1 VTYEE
6 FQRALREAIDR
17 VARSGAGRRDVRI
30 ADLRHAV
37 GNNVSHTEFDECV
50 RRLRS
55 DGLVA
60 LTAHAQPALLDG
72 SARQDCLL
80 DGPETFYFL
89 RWMS

>member
-1 VTYEE
+1 MTYEE
-6 FQRALREAIDR
+6 FQRALREAGYR
-17 VARSGAGRRDVRI
+17 MARSGAGGCDVRI

-37 GNNVSHTEFDECV
+37 GNSVSHATFDEYV

-72 SARQDCLL
+72 FARQACLL
-80 DGPETFYFL
+80 DGPQTFYFL
-89 RWMS
+89 RWLS